1 MSMHASNAS
10 MRVSV
15 QVCMYASMSIS
26 GTVSVSTLSAIPF
39 VDEYRITTILHPQDR
54 HPNGNTWIGH
64 QGKDH
69 DQDHSTANGQVLH
82 QLLID
87 DTHLGRGFFFRVG
100 CFFFRGF
107 TRGGRI
113 SRVFSEKES
122 FRFGRL
128 RSPWI
133 FWFGLNLYKK
143 RKRFFSGQG
152 RSGQAI

>member
-87 DTHLGRGFFFRVG
+87 DTHLGRGFFF
-100 CFFFRGF
+100 
-107 TRGGRI
+107 
-113 SRVFSEKES
+113 FS
-122 FRFGRL
+122 G
-128 RSPWI
+128 WDV
-133 FWFGLNLYKK
+133 
-143 RKRFFSGQG
+143 FFSGVSPG
-152 RSGQAI
+152 VGGFPGCFPKRNHSGSGDYGVRGFFGLV